1 MPSLP
6 WQRFAQGEVLQK
18 NSGFVAMAADKYIS
32 LSNFWGC
39 LKLVTISCYNVTTLQ
54 HLFVV
59 TNTVTTFISCNS
71 IISTHN
77 CYIQIFVVISKYLLL
92 QRQRKVVTQIFV
104 VTMSGICWQ
113 LTVPSLSS
121 SSLDSL
127 VTLAV
132 NIRVRRQ
139 LSGWGGVGTPKILVS

>member
-1 MPSLP
+1 MQKSL
-6 WQRFAQGEVLQK
+6 K
-18 NSGFVAMAADKYIS
+18 I
-32 LSNFWGC
+32 WGC

-77 CYIQIFVVISKYLLL
+77 CNIQIFVVISKYLLL

-104 VTMSGICWQ
+104 VTMS
-113 LTVPSLSS
+113 VRLSPV
-121 SSLDSL
+121 L
-127 VTLAV
+127 VSCPLK
-132 NIRVRRQ
+132 
-139 LSGWGGVGTPKILVS
+139 LGGVGMTCAHVLGLQMLHLGEDVEPACTVCSRHV

>member
-1 MPSLP
+1 MPRNTTVFNQKIQSSTQEGP
-6 WQRFAQGEVLQK
+6 MNRAIQR
-18 NSGFVAMAADKYIS
+18 
-32 LSNFWGC
+32 GC

-104 VTMSGICWQ
+104 VTMSGICSDKSRGRG
-113 LTVPSLSS
+113 TFGSS
-121 SSLDSL
+121 SPPPSPTPSPWVCDVASRIY
-127 VTLAV
+127 AV
-132 NIRVRRQ
+132 F
-139 LSGWGGVGTPKILVS
+139 L